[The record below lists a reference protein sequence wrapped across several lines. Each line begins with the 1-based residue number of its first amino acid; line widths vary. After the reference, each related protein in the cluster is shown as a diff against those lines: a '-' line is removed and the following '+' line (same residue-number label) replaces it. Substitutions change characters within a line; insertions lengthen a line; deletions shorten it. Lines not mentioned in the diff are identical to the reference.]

1 MNAVPASDEFLMLV
15 VLFGVGGA
23 LMVILLAIAGIRTQ
37 RRLERRIQKINRR
50 TETKPGNV
58 PKPGLRRART
68 YSSIG
73 TLDRLLRRWLPNPAV
88 LQLRLERTGKPLVV
102 GEYVLV
108 CLVLIVGI
116 SLLAAKLFGFPFLLA
131 VSVGILAGAA
141 LPHLAVG
148 RLIAKRKDRF
158 TALFPEAI
166 DLIVRGLKSGMPVSD
181 SIATVGREMAE
192 PVGSEFCRI
201 DEHMR
206 MGQNM
211 DEALQGAARRIDTA
225 EFKFFVISLA
235 VQRET
240 GGNLTETLENLSDI
254 LRRRR
259 QMKLKVRAMS
269 SEARASAYI
278 IGSLP
283 FLMFGILYLMNPD
296 YAMKLFTDPRG
307 KFLLGAGLVSMGVGI
322 TVMMKMVRFRI

>member
-1 MNAVPASDEFLMLV
+1 MGALVASDAFLTLV
-15 VLFGVGGA
+15 VLFGAGGA
-23 LMVILLAIAGIRTQ
+23 LTMAALAVVGMRM
-37 RRLERRIQKINRR
+37 RFRLDRRIEKISQRI
-50 TETKPGNV
+50 EIASEDE
-58 PKPGLRRART
+58 PKAGLRRGRH

-73 TLDRLLRRWLPNPAV
+73 TFDRLLRRWLPNPAV
-88 LQLRLERTGKPLVV
+88 LQLRLEKTGKRIVA

-108 CLVLIVGI
+108 CAVLIAGV
-116 SLLAAKLFGFPFLLA
+116 SLASAKLFGFPGFLALSTG
-131 VSVGILAGAA
+131 VFVGIAG
-141 LPHLAVG
+141 PHLAVAFLIRR
-148 RLIAKRKDRF
+148 RLDRF
-158 TALFPEAI
+158 TGLFPEGI
-166 DLIVRGLKSGMPVSD
+166 DLIVRGLKSGLPVSD
-181 SIATVGREMAE
+181 SIAAVGREIGN

-206 MGQNM
+206 MGQNL
-211 DEALQGAARRIDTA
+211 DEALHNAAQRIDTS

-283 FLMFGILYLMNPD
+283 FLMFAILYLLNPE
-296 YAMKLFTDPRG
+296 YAMTLFIDPRG
-307 KFLLGAGLVSMGVGI
+307 KFLLGAGLGSMGLGVL
-322 TVMMKMVRFRI
+322 VMMKMVRFQI